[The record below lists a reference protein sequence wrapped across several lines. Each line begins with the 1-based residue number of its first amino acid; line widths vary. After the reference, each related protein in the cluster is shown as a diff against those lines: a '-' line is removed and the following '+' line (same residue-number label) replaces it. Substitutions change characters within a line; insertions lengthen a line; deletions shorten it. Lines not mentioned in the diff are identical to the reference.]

1 ALQPTDAEAE
11 DWFHPVVATG
21 LSIFLG
27 LVLGLQS
34 APAYADAID
43 DEISEYIK
51 EMRQMLLKQPEE
63 GSQSTSFNYNQEY
76 QQANAEFV
84 RLKYEKMK
92 ENVLKARND
101 KERAKAMRVMKAEA
115 LKEAVDIT
123 ELSLLK

>member
-1 ALQPTDAEAE
+1 
-11 DWFHPVVATG
+11 